1 MTATGS
7 ALARP
12 SSELIGAAV
21 QRSPRLSVDGMLERA
36 FTLAFSGLVYPQI
49 WEDPLVDLAA
59 LAIHPECRIVAI
71 ASGGCNVLSY
81 LIDDP
86 ARIFAVDL
94 NAAHVA
100 LNRLKVC
107 AVRKLPN
114 HDAFLRFFGS
124 ATDARNVAA
133 YDRHLKPHL
142 DAATRDF
149 WEGRDLLGRRRVT
162 RFRRGFYRTGLLG
175 RFIGAAHLASRLH
188 GRNPRAMLSASSLE
202 EQRRLYAEQLA
213 PLFRSGLIRR
223 VLDHRVA
230 LYGLGIPPAQF
241 DSLKGDQS
249 RMSQVLEDRLARLA
263 CDFPI
268 SQNYFAWQAFGRGYS
283 LEPDAPL
290 PPYLERRNF
299 EAIRVRA
306 NRIDVHQSSLTEFL
320 ARQPDRAL
328 DRFVLL
334 DAQDWMPPQ
343 VLDGLWLQITRTAR
357 PDARVIFRTA
367 APQSVLPGRLSE
379 TLLSRW
385 QYQERLS
392 HELGRRDRS
401 AIYGGFHLYTLKA
414 REA

>member
-1 MTATGS
+1 
-7 ALARP
+7 
-12 SSELIGAAV
+12 
-21 QRSPRLSVDGMLERA
+21 
-36 FTLAFSGLVYPQI
+36 
-49 WEDPLVDLAA
+49 
-59 LAIHPECRIVAI
+59 
-71 ASGGCNVLSY
+71 
-81 LIDDP
+81 
-86 ARIFAVDL
+86 
-94 NAAHVA
+94 
-100 LNRLKVC
+100 
-107 AVRKLPN
+107 
-114 HDAFLRFFGS
+114 
-124 ATDARNVAA
+124 
-133 YDRHLKPHL
+133 
-142 DAATRDF
+142 
-149 WEGRDLLGRRRVT
+149 
-162 RFRRGFYRTGLLG
+162 
-175 RFIGAAHLASRLH
+175 
-188 GRNPRAMLSASSLE
+188 
-202 EQRRLYAEQLA
+202 
-213 PLFRSGLIRR
+213 
-223 VLDHRVA
+223 
-230 LYGLGIPPAQF
+230 
-241 DSLKGDQS
+241 
-249 RMSQVLEDRLARLA
+249 MSQVLEDRLARLA

-268 SQNYFAWQAFGRGYS
+268 SQNYFAWQAFGRGYG

-367 APQSVLPGRLSE
+367 APQSVLPGRVSE